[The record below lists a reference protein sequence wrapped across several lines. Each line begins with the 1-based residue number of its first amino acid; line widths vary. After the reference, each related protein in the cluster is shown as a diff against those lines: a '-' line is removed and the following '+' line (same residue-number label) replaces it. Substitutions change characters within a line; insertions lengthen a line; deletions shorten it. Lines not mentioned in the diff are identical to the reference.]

1 AIALRAERLVFMS
14 DVPGLLRD
22 ARDAK
27 TRIPRLSIGEVEGLK
42 KAGVIDRGMIPK
54 VDSAVAAAR
63 AGVKEVF
70 FVDGR
75 VAHALLMKTP
85 GHGEMGTEIVL

>member
-1 AIALRAERLVFMS
+1 MS

-22 ARDAK
+22 ARNPK
-27 TRIPRLSIGEVEGLK
+27 TLIPRLSTGEVEGLK
-42 KAGVIDRGMIPK
+42 KAGVIERGMIPK
-54 VDSAVAAAR
+54 VDSAVAAVR

-75 VAHALLMKTP
+75 LAHALLLKTSAD
-85 GHGEMGTEIVL
+85 GAMGTEIVL